1 MTSASI
7 DLLPDDPLL
16 PDAGSPIADPV
27 IAAVSSRQGQWL
39 KLAAQLLRFGTVG
52 GLGFLWDA
60 ATVYALKPFVGL
72 TIAALAAYLV
82 AATMNWML
90 NRLWTFRGCA
100 GEDGLFRQW
109 LTFLG
114 ANLFGFAINRGVM
127 FSLVWASPFC
137 AAYPVLP
144 LAAGS
149 LAGMFANFGLSR
161 RVVFRAAA

>member
-7 DLLPDDPLL
+7 DLLPADPLL
-16 PDAGSPIADPV
+16 PDAGEPAADPV
-27 IAAVSSRQGQWL
+27 IAAIASRHGRWL
-39 KLAAQLLRFGTVG
+39 KLATQFLRFGTVG

-72 TIAALAAYLV
+72 TIAALGAYLV

-90 NRLWTFRGCA
+90 NRLWTFRGSA
-100 GEDGLFRQW
+100 QKDGLLRQW

-114 ANLFGFAINRGVM
+114 ANLFGFSINRGVM
-127 FSLVWASPFC
+127 FSLVWASPIC

-161 RVVFRAAA
+161 RVVFRDAA